1 MVEMSIK
8 HSIMFLF
15 VVLIS
20 SVSHSQEGAVIE
32 PPEVEDSEVQSL
44 DEALNREDVNSR
56 AVIEKPQNVDL
67 KNRVSYEEVRN
78 NTPYDDLAV
87 IQKIYMPKTNRFSG
101 YLGLGLIP
109 NDVFYRTGSLSAKL
123 GYYFTEKFG
132 AEFHYSQFDS
142 SATSEIKN
150 LSSRQGLT
158 VENVVTMKSYY
169 GAQLYYNSMYGK
181 LALLN
186 RNIVPFELYQVI
198 GIGQIQT
205 NQKRSEMA
213 FNVGFGQIFNMS
225 RNYGI
230 RWGLD
235 LMFFNGKDEFGNS
248 QQFSYYFL
256 NFGWTGLFPGVASR

>member
-1 MVEMSIK
+1 
-8 HSIMFLF
+8 MFLF
-15 VVLIS
+15 VALIS
-20 SVSHSQEGAVIE
+20 IVSHAQDTSLIE

-67 KNRVSYEEVRN
+67 KQRVSYEEVRN
-78 NTPYDDLAV
+78 NTPYEDLAV
-87 IQKIYMPKTNRFSG
+87 IQKIYMPKTKRFSG

-109 NDVFYRTGSLSAKL
+109 NDVFYRTGSLTAKL
-123 GYYFTEKFG
+123 GYYFTEKYG
-132 AEFHYSQFDS
+132 LELHYSQFS
-142 SATSEIKN
+142 SSESSEIKN
-150 LSSRQGLT
+150 LSTRQQLT
-158 VENVVTMKSYY
+158 VENLVTMKSFY
-169 GAQLYYNSMYGK
+169 GAQLYFNSMYGK

-198 GIGQIQT
+198 GIGQVQT
-205 NQKRSEMA
+205 SQKRSEMA

-235 LMFFNGKDEFGNS
+235 LMFFTGKDEFGNS
-248 QQFSYYFL
+248 TQFNYYFL
-256 NFGWTGLFPGVASR
+256 NFGWTGIFPGVATR